1 MIDKILVTGATG
13 TVGREVVTRLAGLD
27 AHVRAAARNPGM
39 LAIPDDRVETMSM
52 DLRDPADLDRALEDV
67 SKIFFLSPL
76 DENMPELAALVVERA
91 RAHGLRHMV
100 RLSAFGVDYPRP
112 ITLGRVH
119 GEVEKIIRAS
129 GLEWT
134 FLRPNAFM
142 QNFITY
148 WGESIRIRNAFYIP
162 QGQGRVSLIDAR
174 DIADAAA
181 AVLTGSGH
189 GGKIYELTG
198 PAALSN
204 YDVATTFTNILG
216 REIRYEDIPLDD
228 ARAILTE
235 QGMSKWMVD
244 VIVELFEMSTAD
256 EASEV
261 SNSCESLTG
270 HPPIDF
276 ESFVQD
282 FRHAFE

>member
-1 MIDKILVTGATG
+1 MIEKILVTGATG
-13 TVGREVVTRLAGLD
+13 TVGREVVTRLAGRG
-27 AHVRAAARNPGM
+27 ANVRAAARNPGM
-39 LAIPDDRVETMSM
+39 LAIPEERVETMSM
-52 DLRDPADLDRALEDV
+52 DLRRPADLDRALEDV
-67 SKIFFLSPL
+67 GKIFFLSPL
-76 DENMPELAALVVERA
+76 DESMPELAALVAERA
-91 RAHGLRHMV
+91 RAHGISHMV

-112 ITLGRVH
+112 IILGRVH

-129 GLEWT
+129 GLDWT

-148 WGESIRIRNAFYIP
+148 WGDTIRSKDAFYIP

-174 DIADAAA
+174 DIADAAV
-181 AVLTGSGH
+181 AVLTGTGH
-189 GGKIYELTG
+189 GRKIYELTG

-204 YDVATTFTNILG
+204 YDIAKTLSEVSG

-228 ARAILTE
+228 ARTILSR
-235 QGMSKWMVD
+235 QGMSEWMVE
-244 VIVELFEMSTAD
+244 VIAELFEMSAAD

-261 SNSCESLTG
+261 TNGFELLTG
-270 HPPIDF
+270 KPPIDF
-276 ESFVQD
+276 QSFAQD

>member
-13 TVGREVVTRLAGLD
+13 TVGREVVTRLAGQGVN
-27 AHVRAAARNPGM
+27 VRAAARNPGM
-39 LAIPDDRVETMSM
+39 LAIPDERVETMSM
-52 DLRDPADLDRALEDV
+52 DLRLQTDLDRALEDV
-67 SKIFFLSPL
+67 SKVFFLSPL
-76 DENMPELAALVVERA
+76 DESMPELAALVVERA

-100 RLSAFGVDYPRP
+100 RLSTFGVDYPRP

-148 WGESIRIRNAFYIP
+148 WGESIRNKNAFYIP

-174 DIADAAA
+174 DIADAAV
-181 AVLTGSGH
+181 AVLTGSGY
-189 GGKIYELTG
+189 GGRIYELTG

-204 YDVATTFTNILG
+204 YDIATTLSSVLG

-228 ARAILTE
+228 ARAVLAR
-235 QGMSKWMVD
+235 QGMSEWMVE
-244 VIVELFEMSTAD
+244 VIAELFELSAAD

-261 SNSCESLTG
+261 TGSVELLTG
-270 HPPIDF
+270 KPPIDF
-276 ESFVQD
+276 ESFAQD